1 MKMET
6 KELKGDLIDE
16 LIRSHF
22 YQTHLQIL
30 KQERQKAERFYKA
43 LIKKTIKEGY
53 RLSVGDI
60 KRIKEEIYDE
70 NNV

>member
-1 MKMET
+1 MET

-30 KQERQKAERFYKA
+30 KQERQKAERFKKEITMKV
-43 LIKKTIKEGY
+43 IKNY
-53 RLSVGDI
+53 RLSFGDI
-60 KRIKEEIYDE
+60 KRTWEEIYE
-70 NNV
+70 KTTRYN